1 MVPPSDLL
9 IEAVFIPPA
18 SKMSFTE
25 NLSVSTLQ
33 YNYFPK
39 LILLSTLQYNYAVLC
54 AKLLQSCP
62 THCNLMVWSLPG
74 SSVHG
79 ILQARIL
86 EWVAM
91 PSPGDLPNP
100 GIKPASLMF
109 SALACGFFT
118 TSTTWEAPHLMS
130 TGILFIPYGW
140 GYRNG
145 SSNFLVF

>member
-1 MVPPSDLL
+1 MVPSSDLL
-9 IEAVFIPPA
+9 IEEVFIPPA
-18 SKMSFTE
+18 SNMSFTE

-62 THCNLMVWSLPG
+62 TPCNPMDYSPPG

-100 GIKPASLMF
+100 EIKPMSLMSPAF
-109 SALACGFFT
+109 PSRFFT
-118 TSTTWEAPHLMS
+118 TSTTWEVPYNYEH
-130 TGILFIPYGW
+130 ILLSSM
-140 GYRNG
+140 G
-145 SSNFLVF
+145 SKALLIIFLVW